1 MESAMEPNHF
11 GDVVN
16 TRMGEEETKMGREQN
31 WGVLGDAQRIKGDI
45 WEADS

>member
-31 WGVLGDAQRIKGDI
+31 WIFHGDALEIEGDI